1 MFKFLRI
8 IAAFVIAL
16 FVLGY
21 FFGDSKDAPSSLAGV
36 ASSANA
42 SASASIEHNTNHAT
56 QEVFITTA
64 KQLYKAYD
72 ENEVVA
78 DESMKGKL
86 IRVSGVVSSID
97 KDFTDSIVVKLK
109 TGDEFS
115 DAMMGMKD
123 SEKSKVMKL
132 RKDQQITVTCES
144 MARIVGSPSGS
155 DCVMN

>member
-1 MFKFLRI
+1 MFKFLKI
-8 IAAFVIAL
+8 VAAFIVAL
-16 FVLGY
+16 FVIGH
-21 FFGDSKDAPSSLAGV
+21 FFGDDKDG
-36 ASSANA
+36 ASSSAASTANA
-42 SASASIEHNTNHAT
+42 GASESTEHNVKHAT
-56 QEVFITTA
+56 QEVFVTTA

-123 SEKSKVMKL
+123 SEKNKVMKL
-132 RKDQQITVTCES
+132 RKGQQVTVTCES
-144 MARIVGSPSGS
+144 MTRIVDSPSGS